1 MSEKKSLE
9 TIPDELRVAEIYQ
22 RVPWEPTEGPRG
34 FQGGYW
40 SLRVVGEVVTDLLIR
55 LDGHN
60 SLLRRYEEVD
70 FLAPVYGGEY
80 MRFGAELVAIGDT
93 SRTIDFWV
101 DKELAE
107 APRGWP
113 HAQVLQKPVRVVQG
127 RAICVVPRDPEVDS
141 DQGPGA

>member
-1 MSEKKSLE
+1 MAKKSLE
-9 TIPDELRVAEIYQ
+9 SIPEHLRTAEIYQ

-40 SLRVVGEVVTDLLIR
+40 SLRVVGEVVTDLTIR

-60 SLLRRYEEVD
+60 SLLRRYEGVD

-80 MRFGAELVAIGDT
+80 MRFGAKLVAIGDT

-107 APRGWP
+107 SPRGWP
-113 HAQVLQKPVRVVQG
+113 HARVLDQPLRVVQG
-127 RAICVVPRDPEVDS
+127 RAILVVPRDAEPASGV
-141 DQGPGA
+141 